1 VLQLEHFS
9 SALPVAAAAALP
21 VVDAWDPDVVVPES
35 VQTEEP
41 LVLER
46 VGQIEA
52 DLLPA

>member
-1 VLQLEHFS
+1 MLQLEHFS
-9 SALPVAAAAALP
+9 SALPVAAAALP

-46 VGQIEA
+46 VWQIEA